1 MIYKFLYHSYI
12 PFILHKLL
20 LLHFNK
26 IPFSGTHHRTGAS
39 QDLKRST
46 HGAHGGRRDTGIAAW
61 HRSRVRGAPL
71 SKWAIHSDVGK
82 PTINLPWL
90 GMVDG
95 VVMVYLGW
103 LKPQL
108 DEWKIPTYGMFH
120 MGGWN
125 LPRIFFFVHIQVET
139 QPTSWSPLAVNQIGD
154 SGTKHRDTTVVI
166 QLVEKNQKVN

>member
-103 LKPQL
+103 LYPQL

-125 LPRIFFFVHIQVET
+125 LPRIFFLCTSKWRPNQPAGHLWRSTRSGIQA
-139 QPTSWSPLAVNQIGD
+139 PNIG
-154 SGTKHRDTTVVI
+154 I
-166 QLVEKNQKVN
+166 QLL